1 MKKKN
6 FSTVMEKY
14 RKEKIPVSL
23 YDFSNTSNPKE
34 IVNNFL
40 NLSMLSRKSYAFSTI
55 LDNSK
60 TQYWEAY
67 HTIQSKLCA
76 GNYDFSEKELLVM
89 FVLIQY
95 DKWLNS

>member
-6 FSTVMEKY
+6 LSVMLERY
-14 RKEKIPVSL
+14 RKNRIPVSL

-34 IVNNFL
+34 IVKDFL
-40 NLSMLSRKSYAFSTI
+40 NLSMLLRKSYAFSTI

>member
-34 IVNNFL
+34 IVKNFL
-40 NLSMLSRKSYAFSTI
+40 NLFWC
-55 LDNSK
+55 SK
-60 TQYWEAY
+60 MMA
-67 HTIQSKLCA
+67 
-76 GNYDFSEKELLVM
+76 
-89 FVLIQY
+89 
-95 DKWLNS
+95 